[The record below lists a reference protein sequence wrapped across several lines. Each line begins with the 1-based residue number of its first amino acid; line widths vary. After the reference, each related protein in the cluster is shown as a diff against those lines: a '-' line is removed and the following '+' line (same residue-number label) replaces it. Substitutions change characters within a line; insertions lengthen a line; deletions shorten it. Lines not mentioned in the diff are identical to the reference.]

1 MIPGAKLFGR
11 LLLLGVMLLSGMAF
25 ADDNDDH
32 GEGGRVPLPKE
43 IEAKGDQ
50 CVQPEDEMRRNHMN
64 YILHQRDKTM
74 HEGIRTTQY
83 SLKECINCHVQPG
96 SDGQPVSIKSTDH
109 FCNGCHEY
117 AAVSVD
123 CFQCHSSQPEEA
135 SPHAAEVDDSALR
148 NMLRAQIG
156 QE

>member
-1 MIPGAKLFGR
+1 MIMRFLQLTIFCG
-11 LLLLGVMLLSGMAF
+11 MLMLMLSGKAS
-25 ADDNDDH
+25 A
-32 GEGGRVPLPKE
+32 ETPLPKAHGSE
-43 IEAKGDQ
+43 GDGVK
-50 CVQPEDEMRRNHMN
+50 CVQPEAEMRRNHMN

-96 SDGQPVSIKSTDH
+96 PDGQQVSIKSTDH
-109 FCNGCHEY
+109 FCNGCHEF
-117 AAVSVD
+117 AAVSID

-135 SPHAAEVDDSALR
+135 SPHAAETDDMALR
-148 NMLRAQIG
+148 EMLRAQIG